1 MGNDGGRPAWQA
13 RIDVGLPRLESL
25 MSRIARRKYGGEFM
39 SRERTM
45 SANSL
50 FGEMFQVGLYK
61 PSQGRI
67 TRQTTC
73 GSLWFVTLVA
83 AWRLY
88 ATLYAYPTLQYALP
102 FALIVVGL
110 WSSYRLVNYPRF
122 ADFLIAVEAEMNKVS
137 WPSWPELTR
146 SSLVVIFVMIALA
159 VAMLAMDSVWTVL
172 FKNLLGILK

>member
-1 MGNDGGRPAWQA
+1 
-13 RIDVGLPRLESL
+13 
-25 MSRIARRKYGGEFM
+25 MSEQKAM
-39 SRERTM
+39 A
-45 SANSL
+45 ANSL
-50 FGEMFQVGLYK
+50 MGEMFQVGLYK

-73 GSLWFVTLVA
+73 GTLWFVTLLA
-83 AWRLY
+83 AWRMYEALRS
-88 ATLYAYPTLQYALP
+88 YPTLQIVLP
-102 FALIVVGL
+102 LTLIVVGL

-146 SSLVVIFVMIALA
+146 SSMVVIFVMFALAIAL
-159 VAMLAMDSVWTVL
+159 LAMDSMWRLL